1 MLRRVI
7 LRDARHRLKVYS
19 RNCANPI
26 SVGPQ
31 DRPSD
36 PGGDTVQ
43 QQFATYFERR
53 ARQELGLALG
63 AVSPAQRSARLAIMR
78 EFERRATLAQ
88 ERPAWP

>member
-1 MLRRVI
+1 MQR
-7 LRDARHRLKVYS
+7 
-19 RNCANPI
+19 
-26 SVGPQ
+26 
-31 DRPSD
+31 
-36 PGGDTVQ
+36 
-43 QQFATYFERR
+43 QFATYFERR